1 MKSMDLRSSE
11 GKGLIGCIAALVL
24 FAVAVYLGITL
35 GPIYYANFNFENGVK
50 TTASRAGARF
60 LNDEQIVSEI
70 MDLARRDE
78 IRIKKEDVTV
88 DRFAGQVHI
97 QVNYAVP
104 VNFIVFEKDLNF
116 EVEASSFIGTL

>member
-1 MKSMDLRSSE
+1 MDLRSSE